1 MPRKKLLSKKEVN
14 KNISSYLSMRE
25 MWVGLFIV
33 ALALIIG
40 GRAVSKFIS
49 NGKNEARNVITVN
62 NPKLTPELIPA
73 ISTVS
78 GELAPTSTPR
88 VQKIEPTPENNRI
101 FITAIYGDSFWTI
114 SQRVCGTGDYNR
126 SIEKYNGYKK
136 HRKLL
141 AGDTIEVICWYY

>member
-1 MPRKKLLSKKEVN
+1 MPKKKISKKEAN
-14 KNISSYLSMRE
+14 KNIASYLQIRE

-33 ALALIIG
+33 LLALVIG

-49 NGKNEARNVITVN
+49 NGKNEAEKVMIVN
-62 NPKLTPELIPA
+62 EPKLTPELIPA

-78 GELAPTSTPR
+78 GELSPTTVPQVQEVESTP
-88 VQKIEPTPENNRI
+88 EDDRI
-101 FITAIYGDSFWTI
+101 FITAVPGDSFWTI
-114 SQRVCGTGDYNR
+114 SERVCGTGDYNR